1 MNNSPTNTATSAFS
15 RPPEG
20 VNGRHP
26 GFVGAEAML
35 FHARAGSTVVAAS
48 PHHRIGMHL
57 GAPVNAFCSCDG
69 QSHRRVQSDGDMD
82 IVPAGLDGTWED
94 DADCTILRIS
104 VDPILVSRTAE
115 DLGLDPGHIRIAP
128 HFQLRDE
135 GLKHIALA
143 LHAQSASDSGAD
155 RLYAESLTTALA
167 TRLIDRAG
175 QKFLPSASQQ
185 LSIRQKRRLSDH
197 IEANLDRDLSLLEL
211 SQVAAVSVSHLKVLF
226 RRTFGMPVHQYVI
239 RRRVERARS
248 LLLLGDAPISQIAL
262 ETGFA
267 HQSHMA
273 HCMKKLVGATPQSIR
288 VQAR

>member
-1 MNNSPTNTATSAFS
+1 
-15 RPPEG
+15 
-20 VNGRHP
+20 
-26 GFVGAEAML
+26 ML

-57 GAPVNAFCSCDG
+57 GPPVNAFCRCDG

-104 VDPILVSRTAE
+104 VDPILVARTAE
-115 DLGLDPGHIRIAP
+115 DLGLDPGHVRIAP

-135 GLKHIALA
+135 SMKYIALA
-143 LHAQSASDSGAD
+143 LHARSPGDHGID
-155 RLYAESLTTALA
+155 RLYAESLATALA
-167 TRLIDRAG
+167 TRLIGRAG
-175 QKFLPSASQQ
+175 QIFLPSTSQQ
-185 LSIRQKRRLSDH
+185 LSIRQKRLLSDY
-197 IEANLDRDLSLLEL
+197 IDANLDLDLSLLEL
-211 SQVAAVSVSHLKVLF
+211 SHVAVVSVSHLKVLF

-248 LLLLGDAPISQIAL
+248 LLLAGDASISQIAL

-273 HCMKKLVGATPQSIR
+273 RWMKKLVGVTPQSIR
-288 VQAR
+288 LQAR

>member
-1 MNNSPTNTATSAFS
+1 MNNSPANMAASTFASPSDSIA
-15 RPPEG
+15 
-20 VNGRHP
+20 GRRLR
-26 GFVGAEAML
+26 FVGAEAML

-57 GAPVNAFCSCDG
+57 GPPVNAFCSCDG
-69 QSHRRVQSDGDMD
+69 QSHRRVQSDGDID

-104 VDPILVSRTAE
+104 VDPILVTRTAE
-115 DLGLDPGHIRIAP
+115 DLGLDPDHVRIAP
-128 HFQLRDE
+128 RFQLRDE

-143 LHAQSASDSGAD
+143 LHAQSTGDSGTD
-155 RLYAESLTTALA
+155 RLYAESLATALA

-175 QKFLPSASQQ
+175 HRFLPSASQQ

-239 RRRVERARS
+239 RRRVERART
-248 LLLLGDAPISQIAL
+248 LLLVGDASISQIAL

-273 HCMKKLVGATPQSIR
+273 RWMKKLVGVTPRSIR
-288 VQAR
+288 LQAR